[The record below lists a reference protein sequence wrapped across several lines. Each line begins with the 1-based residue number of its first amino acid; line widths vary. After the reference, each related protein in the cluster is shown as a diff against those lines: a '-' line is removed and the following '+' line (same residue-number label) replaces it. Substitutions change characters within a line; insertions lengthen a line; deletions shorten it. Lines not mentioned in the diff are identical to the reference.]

1 MILNIPTLENFC
13 INTCFGLLL
22 TSTIYYW
29 SQIFFSRDT
38 SQSKLGLLGS
48 SGSALF
54 LTIHLLLRWI
64 DSGHFPLS
72 NLYESLL
79 FLTWCLLIL
88 LVYLEIVLNTLFL
101 GVLLSPA
108 LLCLIAFTDFSLPPE
123 LQKSSPLVPAL
134 QSNWLVMHVT
144 VMIASYAALLFGCL
158 VAIAYLLFS
167 RWSNH
172 SSAPTAVQNTQRVL
186 YGNTRF
192 SFSSQELLAKSQTDT
207 VLGTPSS
214 NFGAKLDI
222 STSEPSDFLLAEGAD
237 VQELKNAMEDP
248 DLKNM
253 IKDQG
258 PNPFYK
264 EIQGK
269 TFSQDSS
276 PDKNRAVLTFL
287 DNISYRTIG
296 IGFCFLTLGILSGAV
311 WANET
316 WGNYWS
322 WDPKETWAL
331 ITWLTFATYLHSRL
345 VGGWAGSKPAWI
357 ASFGFF
363 IVWICYLGVNL
374 LGQGLHSYGFL
385 DFE

>member
-1 MILNIPTLENFC
+1 MILNIPTVENFC
-13 INTCFGLLL
+13 INACFGLLL
-22 TSTIYYW
+22 STTIYYW
-29 SQIFFSRDT
+29 SQIFFAREPYS
-38 SQSKLGLLGS
+38 SKLGLFGS
-48 SGSALF
+48 GAAVVC
-54 LTIHLLLRWI
+54 LTIHLSLRWF

-88 LVYLEIVLNTLFL
+88 LLCLEAVLKNIFL

-108 LLCLIAFTDFSLPPE
+108 LLCLIAFTDFSLPSE

-167 RWSNH
+167 RWTKQSGETD
-172 SSAPTAVQNTQRVL
+172 SGQNYSLPSPSFASQMKEGSQNLQNFGT
-186 YGNTRF
+186 GTNTVF
-192 SFSSQELLAKSQTDT
+192 ETGIGITTSQT
-207 VLGTPSS
+207 
-214 NFGAKLDI
+214 
-222 STSEPSDFLLAEGAD
+222 SDFLSS
-237 VQELKNAMEDP
+237 ELIDLRKNP
-248 DLKNM
+248 LS
-253 IKDQG
+253 
-258 PNPFYK
+258 PN
-264 EIQGK
+264 
-269 TFSQDSS
+269 SS
-276 PDKNRAVLTFL
+276 KDKNGALLPFL

-345 VGGWAGSKPAWI
+345 VGGWTGSKPAWI

-385 DFE
+385 QL